1 MAGSSDRPVVCVV
14 GACNMDLVSFVP
26 RLPRMGETLHGSRF
40 HMGFGGKGANQ
51 AVMAARL
58 GADVSMIAEL
68 GQDIFGRD
76 TLENFESVGIDTTH
90 VHFTDEASTGVA
102 PIAVDP
108 DGENSI
114 IIVMGANDLL
124 TEEEIEAARAE
135 IAAADVLVCQ
145 LEIPVEIS
153 LKALR
158 VAREEGVATV
168 FNPAPARE
176 DLPEE
181 FYGLSTVFCPNES
194 ETELLTGMPVGA
206 PEEDEAAARELLDRG
221 AEAVILTLG
230 DRGSLIVTPDSARQV
245 PTEKVEAVDSTG
257 AGDAFV
263 GSLAYFMGLDMPLED
278 AVRRANAIAARSV
291 QKDGTQTSFPDREEV
306 ADLLA

>member
-176 DLPEE
+176 DLPDRK
-181 FYGLSTVFCPNES
+181 STRLNS
-194 ETELLTGMPVGA
+194 
-206 PEEDEAAARELLDRG
+206 
-221 AEAVILTLG
+221 
-230 DRGSLIVTPDSARQV
+230 SHYS
-245 PTEKVEAVDSTG
+245 
-257 AGDAFV
+257 
-263 GSLAYFMGLDMPLED
+263 
-278 AVRRANAIAARSV
+278 
-291 QKDGTQTSFPDREEV
+291 
-306 ADLLA
+306 